1 MLLGLGELAPPY
13 GSVAG
18 VGLNLQALPICPHRF
33 PSPLRKRHPEEEG
46 ILMTY
51 RCGNCDRTFEKIEA
65 TGIRCPYCGYRILFK
80 VRPDVVRKVKAR

>member
-1 MLLGLGELAPPY
+1 
-13 GSVAG
+13 
-18 VGLNLQALPICPHRF
+18 
-33 PSPLRKRHPEEEG
+33 
-46 ILMTY
+46 MTY